1 MALNEKK
8 AGKISL
14 DEQASRDTILEGAK
28 ELYDNV
34 VTTYGPKGRNVS
46 IVKSYGFPMITRDG
60 VTVARETYF
69 SREDKNQGAQYL
81 YQASEVTNRVAGDG
95 TSATVAV
102 AYHALAGG
110 ALKIAAGVHPMA
122 LKDTLYADVELLL
135 KELKFLSKPVKK
147 GQLQQVATVSSGD
160 PLLGQ
165 LIAEAVEHVGPDGGI
180 VTERGVGSSVE
191 RDYVDGYYL
200 QPGFAAL
207 PQGRKEQADPNVVVV
222 GKRITSHAD
231 MITLLTK
238 VAELTGMQQ
247 GQILSVLFIGNIEE
261 QAYNSL
267 IALVNQGQV
276 DAIVVKP
283 PLSYGDMGAR
293 LLEDI
298 AIYAGCEPISD
309 TTNIRDLSADHIGHG
324 LSRVVATKNDA
335 TLYGIGESETVQDRI
350 AQIKGQIET
359 EQVDAIRERL
369 KDRVAKLDGK
379 IAIFRIGGS
388 TDTAKEE
395 VEFRV
400 QDAILATRAA
410 EREGIVSGGGT
421 TLLELSKTKGLSE
434 LSRDTLR
441 STFKQLLIN
450 AALPEQLKLQEALDA
465 KYGWGFNLR
474 KGDELVD
481 LTAEGVL
488 DPTLVVEQ
496 VIQNGLTQAAELLS
510 IGRSIINETKDE

>member
-14 DEQASRDTILEGAK
+14 GEAESRTAILEGAR

-34 VTTYGPKGRNVS
+34 VATYGPKGKNVS
-46 IVKSYGFPMITRDG
+46 VVKNYGFPMITRDG
-60 VTVARETYF
+60 VTVAKETYF

-95 TSATVAV
+95 TTATVAV
-102 AYHALAGG
+102 AYQALAEG
-110 ALKIAAGVHPMA
+110 ALRIYAGVHPMT
-122 LKDTLYADVELLL
+122 LKGELYADVELLL
-135 KELKFLSKPVKK
+135 KRLKALARPIKK

-231 MITLLTK
+231 MVTLLTK
-238 VAELTGMQQ
+238 VAELTQLQQ

-261 QAYNSL
+261 QAYNTL
-267 IALVNQGQV
+267 IALINQGQV
-276 DAIVVKP
+276 DAIVIKP
-283 PLSYGDMGAR
+283 PLSYGEMGAR

-298 AIYAGCEPISD
+298 AIYAGCDPITD
-309 TTNIRDLSADHIGHG
+309 TTNIRDLTTDYIGHG

-335 TLYGIGESETVQDRI
+335 TLYGLESEAVQDRI
-350 AQIKGQIET
+350 AQIKGQIEA
-359 EQVDAIRERL
+359 EQVDAIRDKL

-379 IAIFRIGGS
+379 IAIFRIGGA

-395 VEFRV
+395 IEFRV

-410 EREGIVSGGGT
+410 EREGVVPGGGT
-421 TLLELSKTKGLSE
+421 TLLELSKTEGLSDLTRE
-434 LSRDTLR
+434 ALR
-441 STFKQLLIN
+441 NTFKQLLIN
-450 AALPEQLKLQEALDA
+450 ANLPEQVKLQEALNA

-474 KGDELVD
+474 EDDKLVD
-481 LTAEGVL
+481 LVSAGIL
-488 DPTLVVEQ
+488 DPALVVEQ
-496 VIQNGLTQAAELLS
+496 VVQNGLTQAAELLS